1 VAGVVVRVRLDE
13 ADGQRKRIVN
23 LDAASKNDGA
33 DSGCLLHGRGVNWA
47 KCRAQLAEL
56 VAISADAWGGPGTRR
71 GPAQGLNSCGLRSSH
86 GQAQP
91 VVVEGLGQAA
101 GTAGRASDSRR
112 GREGASHRQSRPR
125 KRPCTGC
132 VGVALQQ
139 AALFG
144 WRRDIAQRVVD
155 EAYGDARRLYFRA
168 LELHEQGRYE
178 ELEELYDS
186 SGVFR
191 SSASIWMHAL
201 TRMSAAVLAAEA
213 SLLEKNRRAWDRA
226 FTSGMP
232 ELDGLSGEAFESR
245 ISGLLRSLGYKTEIT
260 KATEDAGGDIIALR
274 RQKTTVV
281 HTKHQAAEVGVEAIQ
296 KAIASRQ
303 HYEASSALVVTN
315 STFTPQ
321 ARELASRAGVDLW
334 DRAALTKRLEEA
346 ERRRKRRRSRVRR
359 AALPV
364 AAPEPSQSN

>member
-1 VAGVVVRVRLDE
+1 MDYAPAMAKPNPSWWKVWDKPPAPPEEPPILDE
-13 ADGQRKRIVN
+13 GERELLIGN
-23 LDAASKNDGA
+23 LV
-33 DSGCLLHGRGVNWA
+33 RG
-47 KCRAQLAEL
+47 
-56 VAISADAWGGPGTRR
+56 S
-71 GPAQGLNSCGLRSSH
+71 
-86 GQAQP
+86 
-91 VVVEGLGQAA
+91 
-101 GTAGRASDSRR
+101 GRAPAVSESPF
-112 GREGASHRQSRPR
+112 SRP
-125 KRPCTGC
+125 
-132 VGVALQQ
+132 LSSDE
-139 AALFG
+139 
-144 WRRDIAQRVVD
+144 RRDIAQRVVD

-186 SGVFR
+186 SWVFR

>member
-1 VAGVVVRVRLDE
+1 MAKPNPSWWKVWDKPPAPPEEPPILDE
-13 ADGQRKRIVN
+13 GERELLIGN
-23 LDAASKNDGA
+23 LV
-33 DSGCLLHGRGVNWA
+33 RG
-47 KCRAQLAEL
+47 
-56 VAISADAWGGPGTRR
+56 S
-71 GPAQGLNSCGLRSSH
+71 
-86 GQAQP
+86 
-91 VVVEGLGQAA
+91 
-101 GTAGRASDSRR
+101 GRAPAVSESPF
-112 GREGASHRQSRPR
+112 SRP
-125 KRPCTGC
+125 
-132 VGVALQQ
+132 LSSDE
-139 AALFG
+139 
-144 WRRDIAQRVVD
+144 RRDIAQRVVD

-191 SSASIWMHAL
+191 SSASMWMHAL

-213 SLLEKNRRAWDRA
+213 SLLEKNRRAWDQA

-245 ISGLLRSLGYKTEIT
+245 ISRLLRSLGYKTEIT

-281 HTKHQAAEVGVEAIQ
+281 HTKHQATEVGVEAIQ

-315 STFTPQ
+315 STFTRQ

>member
-1 VAGVVVRVRLDE
+1 MDYAPAMAKPNPSWWKVWDKPPAPPEEPPILDE
-13 ADGQRKRIVN
+13 GERELLIGN
-23 LDAASKNDGA
+23 LV
-33 DSGCLLHGRGVNWA
+33 RG
-47 KCRAQLAEL
+47 
-56 VAISADAWGGPGTRR
+56 S
-71 GPAQGLNSCGLRSSH
+71 
-86 GQAQP
+86 
-91 VVVEGLGQAA
+91 
-101 GTAGRASDSRR
+101 GRAPAVSESPF
-112 GREGASHRQSRPR
+112 SRP
-125 KRPCTGC
+125 
-132 VGVALQQ
+132 LSSDE
-139 AALFG
+139 
-144 WRRDIAQRVVD
+144 RRDIAQRVVD

-186 SGVFR
+186 SWVFR

-260 KATEDAGGDIIALR
+260 KATEDAGGDIIAMR

-303 HYEASSALVVTN
+303 YYEASSALVVTN

-334 DRAALTKRLEEA
+334 DRAALTERLEEA
-346 ERRRKRRRSRVRR
+346 ERRRKRRQSRVRR

>member
-1 VAGVVVRVRLDE
+1 MDYAPAMAKPNPSWWKVWDKPPAPPEEPPILDE
-13 ADGQRKRIVN
+13 GERELLIGN
-23 LDAASKNDGA
+23 LV
-33 DSGCLLHGRGVNWA
+33 RG
-47 KCRAQLAEL
+47 
-56 VAISADAWGGPGTRR
+56 S
-71 GPAQGLNSCGLRSSH
+71 
-86 GQAQP
+86 
-91 VVVEGLGQAA
+91 
-101 GTAGRASDSRR
+101 GRAPAVPESPF
-112 GREGASHRQSRPR
+112 SRP
-125 KRPCTGC
+125 
-132 VGVALQQ
+132 LSSDE
-139 AALFG
+139 
-144 WRRDIAQRVVD
+144 RRDIAQRVVD

-191 SSASIWMHAL
+191 SSASMWMHAL

-281 HTKHQAAEVGVEAIQ
+281 HTKHQATEVGVEAIQ

-315 STFTPQ
+315 STFTRQ

>member
-1 VAGVVVRVRLDE
+1 MDYAPAMAKPNPSWWKVWDKPPAPPEEPPILDE
-13 ADGQRKRIVN
+13 GERELLIGN
-23 LDAASKNDGA
+23 LV
-33 DSGCLLHGRGVNWA
+33 RG
-47 KCRAQLAEL
+47 
-56 VAISADAWGGPGTRR
+56 S
-71 GPAQGLNSCGLRSSH
+71 
-86 GQAQP
+86 
-91 VVVEGLGQAA
+91 
-101 GTAGRASDSRR
+101 GRAPAVSESPF
-112 GREGASHRQSRPR
+112 SRP
-125 KRPCTGC
+125 
-132 VGVALQQ
+132 LSSDE
-139 AALFG
+139 
-144 WRRDIAQRVVD
+144 RRDIAQRVVD

-186 SGVFR
+186 SWVFR

-213 SLLEKNRRAWDRA
+213 SLLEKNRRAWDQA

-315 STFTPQ
+315 STFTRQ

-346 ERRRKRRRSRVRR
+346 ERRRKRPRSRVRR

>member
-1 VAGVVVRVRLDE
+1 MDYAPAMAKPNPSWWKVWDKPPAPPEEPPILDE
-13 ADGQRKRIVN
+13 GERELLIGN
-23 LDAASKNDGA
+23 LV
-33 DSGCLLHGRGVNWA
+33 RG
-47 KCRAQLAEL
+47 
-56 VAISADAWGGPGTRR
+56 S
-71 GPAQGLNSCGLRSSH
+71 
-86 GQAQP
+86 
-91 VVVEGLGQAA
+91 
-101 GTAGRASDSRR
+101 GRAPAVSESPFSRR
-112 GREGASHRQSRPR
+112 LSSDE
-125 KRPCTGC
+125 
-132 VGVALQQ
+132 
-139 AALFG
+139 
-144 WRRDIAQRVVD
+144 RRDIAQRVVD

-186 SGVFR
+186 SWVFR

-213 SLLEKNRRAWDRA
+213 SLLEKNRRAWDQA

-315 STFTPQ
+315 STFTRQ